1 MGNKSG
7 LWCAFWHRANE
18 FTPAEYPRLVF
29 LLKVTAF
36 DWREDTVVLLKNV
49 SLLLLCANT
58 ICWCRACC
66 CCACC
71 CEVETFSV
79 CVCPPRWDDA
89 YGGVSVWR
97 NVFV

>member
-36 DWREDTVVLLKNV
+36 DWRDDTVVLLKNV
-49 SLLLLCANT
+49 SLLL
-58 ICWCRACC
+58 
-66 CCACC
+66 
-71 CEVETFSV
+71 
-79 CVCPPRWDDA
+79 
-89 YGGVSVWR
+89 
-97 NVFV
+97 